1 MNASRFIA
9 RRLAADKG
17 GRANTV
23 MVKIATLSVAIGLSV
38 MIFSLGVIFG
48 FKREISEKLTGFL
61 SHVQIRHFDHNTSY
75 ETVPISADQPFLDT
89 LPWIPGFGHMN
100 RYAIKAGVLKGEE
113 AIQGVVL
120 KGIGP
125 DYDWTFFRKNL
136 KAGELPVVSDSIRN
150 KDVLISDRL
159 ARQMKLNV
167 GDKFEMMFIQ
177 NPPRRDRFKVS
188 GIYETDLQTVDNIL
202 VLGDIRNVQRL
213 NGWTS
218 DQITGFE
225 LATVDF
231 DRLETL
237 GNNVFDALD
246 GMSDRNEGQLMVTNL
261 RESNPVIFDWLD
273 THNLNAV
280 IIITIMLLVAGFN
293 IIAALLIIL
302 LEKTSMIGILKALGM
317 PDSGIRRIFVLRS
330 SRLVLKGMLWGNA
343 VGLGFCYLQQYT
355 GLLKLNS
362 EGYFLSHVPV
372 YIDWGSVGLLN
383 LGIFAAAILFVFIPT
398 SIVSRIR
405 PEKSIRFE

>member
-1 MNASRFIA
+1 M
-9 RRLAADKG
+9 
-17 GRANTV
+17 
-23 MVKIATLSVAIGLSV
+23 
-38 MIFSLGVIFG
+38 
-48 FKREISEKLTGFL
+48 
-61 SHVQIRHFDHNTSY
+61 
-75 ETVPISADQPFLDT
+75 
-89 LPWIPGFGHMN
+89 
-100 RYAIKAGVLKGEE
+100 
-113 AIQGVVL
+113 
-120 KGIGP
+120 
-125 DYDWTFFRKNL
+125 
-136 KAGELPVVSDSIRN
+136 SDSIRN

-231 DRLETL
+231 DRLETF

-246 GMSDRNEGQLMVTNL
+246 GMSDRIEGQLMVTNL